1 MDWLSIVMEE
11 YKTLRTESIESM
23 KMQQSILQYGA
34 ATMGIIII
42 AGFNVWDKPN
52 LSEIV
57 FLFFLPAVVYL
68 VSIIWTGEVA
78 RMFRAGSFLSELE
91 NKVNAEFTDKREALF
106 WESWLL
112 KQQKNG
118 KTPHQFVCAHYIA
131 IYCLFSIVSI
141 ASIVL
146 GNIKLWKTVPLQYIA
161 SIDILEIAVFVIIT
175 IMAVKII
182 KEIKLVDKTSKQTEK
197 NVAAEL

>member
-34 ATMGIIII
+34 ATMEIIIV
-42 AGFNVWDKPN
+42 ADFNVWDKPL

-57 FLFFLPAVVYL
+57 FLFLLPAVVYL

-78 RMFRAGSFLSELE
+78 RMFRAGSFLSGLE
-91 NKVNAEFTDKREALF
+91 KKINAEFMDKGEALS

-112 KQQKNG
+112 KEQDNG
-118 KTPHQFVCAHYIA
+118 KTPHQFVRPHYIA
-131 IYCLFSIVSI
+131 IYCLFSIISI

-146 GNIKLWKTVPLQYIA
+146 GR
-161 SIDILEIAVFVIIT
+161 
-175 IMAVKII
+175 
-182 KEIKLVDKTSKQTEK
+182 
-197 NVAAEL
+197 